1 MGLSQLIYT
10 STCTDA
16 MTSKM
21 AYQVSSQSVSVCEQL
36 GLTGRVFANSWQALA
51 MTEGPTE
58 LVHQYFQAVSA
69 DKLVETTLLHY
80 DRLIET
86 REFLDY
92 SVWLNLEQEFE
103 FSNKVRRLTEQSVKE
118 ALPAYPSIKLKIM
131 ATAYL
136 QGDMLAVA

>member
-10 STCTDA
+10 STCTDV

-21 AYQVSSQSVSVCEQL
+21 AYQVSCQSVSVCEQL
-36 GLTGRVFANSWQALA
+36 GLTGRVFANNWQALA

-58 LVHQYFQAVSA
+58 IVRQYFEAVSA
-69 DKLVETTLLHY
+69 DVLVETTLLHY
-80 DRLIET
+80 DRPIET
-86 REFLDY
+86 REFSDY
-92 SVWLNLEQEFE
+92 SVWLNLGEGFE
-103 FSNKVRRLTEQSVKE
+103 FGEKVRRLTEQSVKE
-118 ALPAYPSIKLKIM
+118 ALPAYPSAKLKIM